1 MEVGQSWFEWSV
13 VTLFRSASIIPPSPP
28 SNFLLSL
35 YPRFARFLLMTNYIT
50 SSEHTYLGVGWLYCS
65 EYHIPSMMFIYSW
78 AEWPIVVVVIIIV
91 VVVVVIV
98 VVVIRAFKR
107 RKQKVKRWWQIVSL
121 YWMKFSRKP
130 LQLPSQTLCRP
141 QSLFTHHRE
150 TGLETTSVT
159 VLWLLTRSVDI
170 KTLGSFLNYQTF

>member
-65 EYHIPSMMFIYSW
+65 ELLWVSYSLYDVHLFMSQ
-78 AEWPIVVVVIIIV
+78 EWPI
-91 VVVVVIV
+91 VVVVIV

-141 QSLFTHHRE
+141 QLLFTHHRE

-170 KTLGSFLNYQTF
+170 KTLGSFLSY